1 MIKPTQPL
9 STEKKRE
16 TASFLQRLLDKIY
29 PHHCIL
35 CSSDSTHLDLCE
47 GCQANLPRNQNACL
61 RCAHPL
67 ETSHIQTRLIC
78 AHCLKSPLVIDHSI
92 VPFLYQNPISFMVK
106 QLKFHN
112 QLAYAPL
119 IAHLISQALQQEEN
133 LPQLIIPVPLH
144 SKRLQ
149 QRGFNQSQQIA
160 EHIAK
165 QLNLNCRYDLVTRHK
180 NTTSQTELNTAL
192 RQQNIK
198 GAFRVIKPIGAKRV
212 AIVDD
217 VMTSGA
223 TANELAITL
232 KQAGIEEVQLW
243 AFARAGQH

>member
-1 MIKPTQPL
+1 MIKPAHPL
-9 STEKKRE
+9 STEKKRQA
-16 TASFLQRLLDKIY
+16 ASFLHRLLDKIY
-29 PHHCIL
+29 PHHCLL
-35 CSSDSTHLDLCE
+35 CASSSTLLDLCD
-47 GCQANLPRNQNACL
+47 GCQADLPRNQNACL

-67 ETSHIQTRLIC
+67 ETSYIQTGLIC
-78 AHCLKSPLVIDHSI
+78 AHCLKNPLVIDHSV
-92 VPFLYQNPISFMVK
+92 VPFLYENPISFMVK

-112 QLAYAPL
+112 QLTYAPL

-165 QLNLNCRYDLVTRHK
+165 QLNLNCRHDLVIRHK

-212 AIVDD
+212 AIIDD

-232 KQAGIEEVQLW
+232 KQAGVDEVQLW
-243 AFARAGQH
+243 AFARAGRH

>member
-1 MIKPTQPL
+1 MIKPTHSL

-16 TASFLQRLLDKIY
+16 TASFLQRLLEKIY
-29 PHHCIL
+29 PHHCLL
-35 CSSDSTHLDLCE
+35 CAANSSGLDLCE
-47 GCQANLPRNQNACL
+47 GCQADLPRNQSACQ

-67 ETSHIQTRLIC
+67 EISAVKTILTC
-78 AHCLKSPLVIDHSI
+78 AHCLKKPPSVDHST

-112 QLAYAPL
+112 QLVYAPL
-119 IAHLISQALQQEEN
+119 IAHLISQVLQQEEN
-133 LPQLIIPVPLH
+133 LPHLILPVPLH

-160 EHIAK
+160 QHIAK
-165 QLNLNCRYDLVTRHK
+165 QLNLSCRHDLVARQK

-198 GAFRVIKPIGAKRV
+198 GAFRVIKPIIAKRV

-223 TANELAITL
+223 TANELAATL
-232 KQAGIEEVQLW
+232 KQAGVEEVQLW
-243 AFARAGQH
+243 AFARAGRH

>member
-1 MIKPTQPL
+1 MIKPTHPL
-9 STEKKRE
+9 STEKKHQ
-16 TASFLQRLLDKIY
+16 TASFLQRLLDQIY

-35 CSSDSTHLDLCE
+35 CSSNSTQLDLCE
-47 GCQANLPRNQNACL
+47 GCQADLPRNQNPCL

-67 ETSHIQTRLIC
+67 ETSHIQTGLIC
-78 AHCLKSPLVIDHSI
+78 AHCLKKPLAIDHSI
-92 VPFLYQNPISFMVK
+92 VPFHYQNPISFIIK

-119 IAHLISQALQQEEN
+119 IAHLMNHTLKTQIN

-149 QRGFNQSQQIA
+149 QRGFNQSQEIA
-160 EHIAK
+160 LHLAK
-165 QLNLNCRYDLVTRHK
+165 HLNVSCRYDLVKRHK
-180 NTTSQTELNTAL
+180 NTPSQTELNAAL
-192 RQQNIK
+192 RQKNIQ
-198 GAFRVIKPIGAKRV
+198 GAFQVIRTIPEKRV

-217 VMTSGA
+217 VMTSGS

-232 KQAGIEEVQLW
+232 KQAGVEEVQLW
-243 AFARAGQH
+243 AFARAGQS